1 MRAQRVNQLSCA
13 VDARVGY
20 LQQSQL
26 SLTWFTGRFGVKM
39 SRTHR
44 RLTSVV
50 GVAFGAL
57 LASPLIALCTGSVAS
72 ADDLVSIGPFAIGG
86 YNDTLTYDSS
96 NLAFDNYTTGSL
108 GSTPFD
114 LDVYQ
119 GPTGSNSAEYVFTIP
134 LLFQGGFNDVD
145 GTSTPFYSFN
155 PFDFVSPDT
164 GLVILGGAP
173 STEGIV
179 TIGPFAIDGSTD
191 TLSVD
196 AAGAFDNYLVG
207 SLDSTTFDLDIFSG
221 GPGSDTSEILFTV
234 PSLFQVGI
242 DDVDGVITPISSF
255 TPVDAISPDIG
266 LVDLS
271 TALAG
276 SADFLSGL

>member
-1 MRAQRVNQLSCA
+1 
-13 VDARVGY
+13 
-20 LQQSQL
+20 
-26 SLTWFTGRFGVKM
+26 M
-39 SRTHR
+39 SRTHPR
-44 RLTSVV
+44 MTSVG

-57 LASPLIALCTGSVAS
+57 LASPLIALCTGSVAT
-72 ADDLVSIGPFAIGG
+72 ADDLVSIGPYAIGG

-96 NLAFDNYTTGSL
+96 SLAFDNNITGSL

-134 LLFQGGFNDVD
+134 LLFQGGLNDVD

-155 PFDFVSPDT
+155 PFDFISPDA
-164 GLVILGGAP
+164 GLVTLGGAP

-179 TIGPFAIDGSTD
+179 TIGPLAIDGSTD
-191 TLSVD
+191 TLSLD

-221 GPGSDTSEILFTV
+221 GPGSDTSEIVFTV

-255 TPVDAISPDIG
+255 AAFDAINPDIG

-271 TALAG
+271 TAVAG
-276 SADFLSGL
+276 AADLLSGL